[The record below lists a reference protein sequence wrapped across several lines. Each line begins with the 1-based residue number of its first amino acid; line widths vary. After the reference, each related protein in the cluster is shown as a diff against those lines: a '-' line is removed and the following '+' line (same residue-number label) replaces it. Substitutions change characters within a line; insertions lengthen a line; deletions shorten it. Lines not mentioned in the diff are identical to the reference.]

1 MLDNQITTIKA
12 NSKNTLMMLNSMK
25 VAVNLFM
32 DVHVYKPSLSFLL
45 TVIFFFFFFNTLF

>member
-25 VAVNLFM
+25 IAVNLFM
-32 DVHVYKPSLSFLL
+32 DVHDYKNAL
-45 TVIFFFFFFNTLF
+45 